1 MITWLEW
8 KKNTPN
14 KVSNQYKQIHTTHC
28 NIYLQKMKLVTHA
41 WVPEQQ

>member
-1 MITWLEW
+1 MVYYDYLIRME

-41 WVPEQQ
+41 